1 MESCEEYWLMIVI
14 MRETVPIMTINRMFM
29 FFLQTKYLIENGGMA
44 VHSLSPWYIALQQTE
59 CSRNV
64 FRVFLYWASS
74 CHWQTYLS
82 STSVCSSPVSVTL
95 GWYNY
100 NLVKTILRCFKLCL
114 YGIRDQQYCPTYNSV
129 ISRQNCEKLKEK
141 LRLVCNLVKSGI

>member
-1 MESCEEYWLMIVI
+1 MESVEEYSLMIVI
-14 MRETVPIMTINRMFM
+14 MRGTVPIMTINRMFM

-95 GWYNY
+95 GWNKY
-100 NLVKTILRCFKLCL
+100 NLVKNILRCFKLCL
-114 YGIRDQQYCPTYNSV
+114 YGIKDQQYCPNYISV
-129 ISRQNCEKLKEK
+129 ISRQNHEKLKK
-141 LRLVCNLVKSGI
+141 K